1 MLHVLTPQ
9 HVGRQLHSWPL
20 IRLDNGLSKL
30 DYLISECH
38 NGWPLHSY
46 WDWVVYLVG
55 YTVRLLR
62 LHIITERF
70 SQNEA
75 IHVAIKAAQAHS
87 HSNQRVQLYQH
98 FILRRLIN
106 MFQYSVAVATAA
118 LITCS
123 FMHLASAQT
132 APRMLILYSYIKL
145 TLKLYCAR

>member
-1 MLHVLTPQ
+1 MPFWSTPSF
-9 HVGRQLHSWPL
+9 LL
-20 IRLDNGLSKL
+20 RLGGIPCRL
-30 DYLISECH
+30 YSEA
-38 NGWPLHSY
+38 
-46 WDWVVYLVG
+46 
-55 YTVRLLR
+55 LR

-75 IHVAIKAAQAHS
+75 IHVAIKVAQAHS

-118 LITCS
+118 IIACS